1 MIPQDFI
8 QQVLDRTDVVA
19 VVERYVPLKKAGA
32 NYQARCPF
40 HNEKSPSFSVS
51 PTKQFYH
58 CFGCGAHGTAI
69 SFLMEHAGYSF
80 IEAIKELA
88 GQAGLQVPDDG
99 KRIAP
104 EEESRRDKLYECMD
118 VAVRHYRQS
127 LKTHEQAIAYLKQRG
142 LTGETAAR
150 FALGV
155 ANDEWQP
162 LAHAFADYQDGLLV
176 EAGLVISHE
185 DKRYDR
191 FRDRI
196 MFPIRN
202 ERGQTIALG
211 GRIMHKGEP
220 KYLNSPETPLFHKG
234 RELYGLFE
242 HRRAIQGE
250 DRVLVVEGYMDVVML
265 DQYGIDNAV
274 ATLGTAITADQA
286 ARLLRLAN
294 EVVFAFDGDN
304 AGRKAAWRALE
315 NSLPQA
321 RDGKM
326 LSFLFLPDGED
337 PDSFVR
343 THGAAA
349 FKKHCELAMPLSDF
363 LFNELS
369 SQTDLASEEGKVR
382 LATLAQPYIA
392 KLTQAPLLS
401 RALQQRLDSLTGFNA
416 PAKSSGAWGNSGFRS
431 GGRMAAR
438 PYQTGRAAN
447 SSQGRSAVQPSSWR
461 IILRAL
467 LHDSK
472 RASNL
477 TDLPEHTTTEAAA
490 VCSVISLL
498 REHPEMA
505 VRDIVEHFRG
515 RPAHTL
521 LTEVAAE
528 LMQREEGYDIEA
540 DFQGALATVNAQANR
555 IAVKAF
561 SGRKPSELS
570 DLEKAHLLASLTARK
585 PGA

>member
-8 QQVLDRTDVVA
+8 QQLLDRTDIVA
-19 VVERYVPLKKAGA
+19 LVERYVPLKKAGA

-69 SFLMEHAGYSF
+69 TFLMEHAGYSF
-80 IEAIKELA
+80 IDAVRELA
-88 GQAGLQVPDDG
+88 SQVGMQVPDDG
-99 KRIAP
+99 KRVAP
-104 EEESRRDKLYECMD
+104 EEESRRDKLYEVMD
-118 VAVRHYRQS
+118 VAARHYRQA
-127 LKTHEQAIAYLKQRG
+127 LKTHEPAIAYLKQRG
-142 LTGETAAR
+142 LTGESAAR

-162 LAHAFADYQDGLLV
+162 LAAVFADYQDALLV
-176 EAGLVISHE
+176 EAGLVISNE
-185 DKRYDR
+185 GKRYDR
-191 FRDRI
+191 FRDRV

-202 ERGQTIALG
+202 ERGQVIAFG
-211 GRIMHKGEP
+211 GRIMQKGEP

-265 DQYGIDNAV
+265 DQYGVDNAV
-274 ATLGTAITADQA
+274 ATLGTAITSDQA

-294 EVVFAFDGDN
+294 EVVFAFDGDA

-321 RDGKM
+321 RDGKL

-343 THGAAA
+343 AQGADA
-349 FKKHCELAMPLSDF
+349 FKKLCGQAMPLSDF
-363 LFNELS
+363 LFNELTA
-369 SQTDLASEEGKVR
+369 QTDLASQEGKVR

-392 KLTQAPLLS
+392 KLTQAPLLT
-401 RALQQRLDSLTGFNA
+401 RALRQRLDSLTGLESPRPPGERYRPSNR
-416 PAKSSGAWGNSGFRS
+416 PNPSPQT
-431 GGRMAAR
+431 AR
-438 PYQTGRAAN
+438 
-447 SSQGRSAVQPSSWR
+447 QGRGAVQPSSWR
-461 IILRAL
+461 ILLQAL
-467 LHDSK
+467 LHNPS
-472 RASNL
+472 RASQL
-477 TDLPEHTTTEAAA
+477 TDLPGTAGPEAEA
-490 VCSVISLL
+490 VQCVVSLT
-498 REHPEMA
+498 REHPEMSA
-505 VRDIVEHFRG
+505 RDIVEHFLG
-515 RPAHTL
+515 RPEYAL
-521 LTEVAAE
+521 VKQASAD
-528 LMQREEGYDIEA
+528 LMLWDENYDLDA
-540 DFQGALATVNAQANR
+540 DFQGALSTIMAQASR
-555 IAVKAF
+555 SAVKEL

-570 DLEKAHLLASLTARK
+570 DLEKASLLASLKSRK
-585 PGA
+585 PG